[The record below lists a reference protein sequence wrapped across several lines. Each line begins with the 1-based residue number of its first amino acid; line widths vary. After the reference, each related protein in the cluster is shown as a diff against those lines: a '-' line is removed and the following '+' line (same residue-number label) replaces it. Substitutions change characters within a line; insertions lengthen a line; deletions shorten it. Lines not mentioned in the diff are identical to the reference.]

1 MADRNPKGDKPQ
13 SKPNTSGDHQPES
26 FDYRDE
32 WMFGVTKSKKGG
44 QRDPQ
49 KPHNRQTHNAQN
61 HNPNNQA

>member
-1 MADRNPKGDKPQ
+1 MGDQHSKEGKSQ
-13 SKPNTSGDHQPES
+13 SKTDAAGSPQPES

-32 WMFGVTKSKKGG
+32 WMFGVTQSKKGG
-44 QRDPQ
+44 KKDPQ

>member
-1 MADRNPKGDKPQ
+1 MGDKHSKENERNANSDASADR
-13 SKPNTSGDHQPES
+13 QPES

-32 WMFGVTKSKKGG
+32 WMFGVTESKKGG
-44 QRDPQ
+44 KRDPQ

>member
-1 MADRNPKGDKPQ
+1 MENKDPKSGKPRPEADKSSNR
-13 SKPNTSGDHQPES
+13 QPES

-32 WMFGVTKSKKGG
+32 WMFGATQSNIGG
-44 QRDPQ
+44 KRNPQ

>member
-1 MADRNPKGDKPQ
+1 MDDQHRKNDKSQ
-13 SKPNTSGDHQPES
+13 SKADTSGNRQPES

-32 WMFGVTKSKKGG
+32 WMFGATQSKIGG
-44 QRDPQ
+44 KRNPQ